1 DGSGLLV
8 FCPACSS
15 LVTISFA
22 FLCWVSIPQWARHE
36 WSSMD
41 ILWSLLACA
50 SVIAVNVT
58 RISLMG
64 LSHAHHAA
72 IHSETGD
79 LVSNSVMLILMVG
92 FSVLGARRELF
103 SRA

>member
-1 DGSGLLV
+1 
-8 FCPACSS
+8 
-15 LVTISFA
+15 
-22 FLCWVSIPQWARHE
+22 
-36 WSSMD
+36 MD

-64 LSHAHHAA
+64 MSRSHYDA
-72 IHSETGD
+72 IHSQWGD
-79 LVSNSVMLILMVG
+79 FVTNSVMLVLMVT

-103 SRA
+103 ARA